1 MISAGHGAL
10 TSLKVMNEQRAGCS
24 PSSLMILHCTGSR
37 CASLS
42 FEGAWH
48 AALMAALHVDTSG
61 MSLA

>member
-10 TSLKVMNEQRAGCS
+10 TVLKVVNKQRAGSS
-24 PSSLMILHCTGSR
+24 PSSLMIPINTGSR

-61 MSLA
+61 MSLD